1 MEALMRTVRWSRGS
15 KAMYQQVVWK
25 RFFDYT
31 SPPPPELGRIR
42 LHPEW
47 KHMGNKIRRIESRL
61 ADFRMLC
68 NDVRIQK
75 NRLEQ
80 HDGSYPTTNLEASI
94 KSKEAEV
101 LTERAAII
109 SELRQLTA
117 SFVDG
122 GEREY
127 AAIRKFFL
135 VLVYQTTR
143 FTFPDISD
151 EDFAKHLESPEG
163 VSYESPWRRGTV
175 SLSPRLCRMLAE
187 AGKKITVNHKDT
199 YTSPVDIAFA
209 ILQAPYH
216 KHCVSPNCRRE
227 DCIAVKTD
235 YEQLFEAFFNET
247 ARSVGFQKVRGEESA
262 FLDAALKLPT
272 PKPVEVKPPEPEPI
286 IQQKPSLRIG

>member
-1 MEALMRTVRWSRGS
+1 MEALMRRVRWCRGS
-15 KAMYQQVVWK
+15 KALYQQVVWK

-42 LHPEW
+42 LHPDW

-75 NRLEQ
+75 HRLET

-94 KSKEAEV
+94 KAKEAEV
-101 LTERAAII
+101 VTERAAII

-127 AAIRKFFL
+127 SAIRKFFL
-135 VLVYQTTR
+135 ILVYETTKHA
-143 FTFPDISD
+143 FLDLSD
-151 EDFAKHLESPEG
+151 ADFAKLLEGPEG
-163 VSYESPWRRGTV
+163 VSYEGPWGRGTI
-175 SLSPRLCRMLAE
+175 SLSPRLCHMIAD
-187 AGKKITVNHKDT
+187 AGKKITVTAKDT

-209 ILQAPYH
+209 VLQAPYH
-216 KHCVSPNCRRE
+216 KHCVSPSCRRD
-227 DCIAVKTD
+227 DCIAVKPD
-235 YEQLFEAFFNET
+235 YEQLYEAFFKET

-262 FLDAALKLPT
+262 FMDAALKLPSA
-272 PKPVEVKPPEPEPI
+272 KPVEVKLPEPEPI

>member
-1 MEALMRTVRWSRGS
+1 MEALLRTARWSRGS

-42 LHPEW
+42 LHPDW

-75 NRLEQ
+75 NRLSQ
-80 HDGSYPTTNLEASI
+80 HDGSFPTTNLEASI
-94 KSKEAEV
+94 KAKEAEV
-101 LTERAAII
+101 VTERAAII
-109 SELRQLTA
+109 TELQQLTA

-122 GEREY
+122 GDREY
-127 AAIRKFFL
+127 VAIRKFFL
-135 VLVYQTTR
+135 VLLYQTMRHAFNTL
-143 FTFPDISD
+143 SD
-151 EDFAKHLESPEG
+151 GDFDKLLLQSPEG
-163 VSYESPWRRGTV
+163 ISFEGPWGRGTV
-175 SLSPRLCRMLAE
+175 TFAPRLCKMIAD
-187 AGKKITVNHKDT
+187 AGKKIVVSAKDT

-209 ILQAPYH
+209 ILQAPHH

-227 DCIAVKTD
+227 DCIAVKAD
-235 YEQLFEAFFNET
+235 YEQLFEAFFKET

-262 FLDAALKLPT
+262 FLDAALTLPT
-272 PKPVEVKPPEPEPI
+272 AKPVVEKQPEPEPVK
-286 IQQKPSLRIG
+286 QQASLRIG